1 MQRAAGMQAHAGVQ
15 QLALPDPKN
24 LRILVIDSKSV
35 SRQTTTQLLRECS
48 YQVGLLHVCLVGRGL
63 FIAWLLSGLEPQ
75 VTAVK
80 TAREGLQLLVEAEHG
95 SNFDLVLK
103 EHEPPGANACRL
115 LKRMAKTDRL
125 TRTPVVGKPS

>member
-48 YQVGLLHVCLVGRGL
+48 YQVKLIYYCL
-63 FIAWLLSGLEPQ
+63 
-75 VTAVK
+75 
-80 TAREGLQLLVEAEHG
+80 TARGPLPR
-95 SNFDLVLK
+95 D
-103 EHEPPGANACRL
+103 C
-115 LKRMAKTDRL
+115 
-125 TRTPVVGKPS
+125 